1 MLETLAIVT
10 HVGVEEDDVEALDH
24 LDEKLVRVEVYSRLI
39 QLLLFEQSV
48 DVMVVNEE
56 SLRS

>member
-10 HVGVEEDDVEALDH
+10 HFGVKEDDVEALDH

-48 DVMVVNEE
+48 DVMVVNKE